1 MRNLMNF
8 IWGYHNLWL
17 FLILQFIALGM
28 LVSFNRYQNVQFLSA
43 TSELS
48 GSTYAAINNFQDYFS
63 LKETNETLNAENA
76 QLRNWIKSSYAKNE
90 ANPLI
95 VVDSVYQ
102 RQYNYTQVKVLNSS
116 VSREANMVLLDKGSK
131 HGLYQDMG
139 VIGPDGIIG
148 KVVNVSENFSTVMPV
163 VHKDFV
169 TSARLKNSGYYG
181 ALTWGSK
188 DPNIATLSDIQS
200 HVDLS
205 KGDTVETRFA
215 GGVFPEG
222 ILVGTVDSWD
232 PDESTGFITVQVR
245 LSTDFRKLSF
255 GYAVE
260 HVQKLELDS
269 LVQDFNTL

>member
-1 MRNLMNF
+1 MNF
-8 IWGYHNLWL
+8 IWSYHNLWL

-102 RQYNYTQVKVLNSS
+102 RQYNYTEVKVLNSS

-255 GYAVE
+255 GYAIE